1 MKSVMSLC
9 MCVCV
14 CVLERDR
21 GGKGEVQRWRDR
33 PGREGEGGKKICKTS
48 GLGCGII
55 RKAKPVLLRN

>member
-1 MKSVMSLC
+1 